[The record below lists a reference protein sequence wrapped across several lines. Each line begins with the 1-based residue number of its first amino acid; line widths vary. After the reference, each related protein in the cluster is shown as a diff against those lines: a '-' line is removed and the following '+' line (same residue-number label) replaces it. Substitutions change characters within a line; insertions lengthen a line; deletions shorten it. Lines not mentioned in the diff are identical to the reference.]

1 MDPNFLEFEQPI
13 AELEAKISELRL
25 VGTDNN
31 LNIAD
36 EIKNLREKSI
46 KLTEK
51 IYANLSSWQVSQVAR
66 HPLRRRRHLL
76 GDHHGRGV
84 GLGLGRGGRLGHHSG
99 VPPRLHGPGAA
110 LAEDL
115 ERGEQGQPQ
124 GAHRG
129 QCECH
134 RGLRRWPRAIP
145 GALKGPANSTS

>member
-51 IYANLSSWQVSQVAR
+51 IYANLNSWQVSPQKHPQKPLQRFLQRFLPRVSAEGFCR
-66 HPLRRRRHLL
+66 GFCRGLLRRNLRRNPLQKPLRKYLIL
-76 GDHHGRGV
+76 PITIMFFDV
-84 GLGLGRGGRLGHHSG
+84 FCF
-99 VPPRLHGPGAA
+99 P
-110 LAEDL
+110 DF
-115 ERGEQGQPQ
+115 
-124 GAHRG
+124 
-129 QCECH
+129 
-134 RGLRRWPRAIP
+134 RAYC
-145 GALKGPANSTS
+145 LK